1 MQQPPDKVRQILSAE
16 DMARCL
22 EDLASQIAH
31 KWSERTDLA
40 LVGVHRRGVPFSKR
54 LAELLATKHGKSVV
68 LGTVDIT
75 QYRDDLFTLAQVP
88 KLEGSDIGFDVEDA
102 VVILCDEVIYTGRT
116 TRAALE
122 ELLDFGRPA
131 CVELAVLVD
140 RPGRELP
147 IHPDYIGA
155 QVAAGELKSNER
167 VSVRFTESDGWD
179 EVFIRKLPTQSA

>member
-16 DMARCL
+16 QVARCL
-22 EDLASQIAH
+22 EDLASQIANRWA
-31 KWSERTDLA
+31 KRKELA
-40 LVGVHRRGVPFSKR
+40 LVGVHKRGVPFSRR
-54 LAELLATKHGKSVV
+54 LADLLTTKYGKSVV

-75 QYRDDLFTLAQVP
+75 QYRDDLFTLAEVP
-88 KLEGSDIGFDVEDA
+88 KLEGSDVGFDVEDA

-131 CVELAVLVD
+131 CVELAVLVN

-155 QVAAGELKSNER
+155 QVAEGDLKPDER
-167 VSVRFTESDGWD
+167 VSVRFVESDGWD
-179 EVFIRKLPTQSA
+179 EVFIRKLPTQPV